1 MRATPTPQPPA
12 GLLRSVIIAAGLAL
26 LLLLIWHGRDL
37 AARAAAN
44 LGAVE
49 LSALYT
55 AAPSNTTAQRAETY
69 YRQAL
74 AWGGERP
81 SYLRGLGYALNAQGR
96 TGAAADLWRQ
106 VEGSAERFMLQG
118 YLARLAGDYASSL
131 KWYAT
136 AAAVTPDLADPHFF
150 VGVAADQL
158 GDSAAAEA
166 AFRTA
171 LSATHYDVVGTS
183 DINAQLAG
191 VIARRSSPPAWQGV
205 ADLLAQ
211 ALAADDFRS
220 PLSPRGQ
227 ARFWYAEALRQQ
239 GRIDD
244 AIVQLSSLVTDDATE
259 YWGRLRLAD
268 LLKNRRG
275 EVSQAETLLT
285 QALAVAPER
294 TQAYLALGLLYQET
308 GRNDA
313 AIPLFRRVLELEP
326 NNAEALRR
334 LAQLQ

>member
-1 MRATPTPQPPA
+1 MGAAHTPSSA
-12 GLLRSVIIAAGLAL
+12 LLLRSLLAAAVVALAT
-26 LLLLIWHGRDL
+26 LLIWHGGDL

-55 AAPSNTTAQRAETY
+55 AAPSITAAQRAETY

-81 SYLRGLGYALNAQGR
+81 AYLRGLGYALYAQGR
-96 TGAAADLWRQ
+96 TGEAADLWRQ
-106 VEGSAERFMLQG
+106 VEGSAARFMLQG

-131 KWYAT
+131 KWYAA
-136 AAAVTPDLADPHFF
+136 AAAVAPELADPHFH
-150 VGVAADQL
+150 VAVAADQL

-166 AFRTA
+166 ALRKALTA
-171 LSATHYDVVGTS
+171 TRFEGVGTS
-183 DINAQLAG
+183 DISSQLAG
-191 VIARRSSPPAWQGV
+191 VIARRSSPPAWDEV

-211 ALAADDFRS
+211 ALAAGDFRS
-220 PLSPRGQ
+220 PLSPRSQ

-244 AIVQLSSLVTDDATE
+244 AITQLSALTADDATE

-268 LLKNRRG
+268 LLRNRRG
-275 EVSQAETLLT
+275 EVSQAEALLK
-285 QALAVAPER
+285 QASAVAPER
-294 TQAYLALGLLYQET
+294 AQAYLALGRLYQET
-308 GRNDA
+308 GRNEE
-313 AIPLFRRVLELEP
+313 AIPLFKHVLELEP
-326 NNAEALRR
+326 DNAEALSR